1 MRDRIR
7 LTEGDLYRIIEE
19 SVKRVLNEA
28 NVFDPRTG
36 EYVSVHGNDQWGW
49 DKMAGIRN
57 YYKNQA
63 SDEANRYN
71 TECDDIDDKIDF
83 GRESG
88 MDRSQLDNLRQQR
101 KTAKANYR
109 NMRDIA
115 DRHDDAKY
123 RNIQNYGQMG
133 REELKKLNNRLDTY
147 LNSRQQN

>member
-49 DKMAGIRN
+49 DKMSGIRN
-57 YYKNQA
+57 YYKNRA

-83 GRESG
+83 GRENG
-88 MDRSQLDNLRQQR
+88 MDKAQLDNLRQER
-101 KTAKANYR
+101 ETAKANYR
-109 NMRDIA
+109 DMRDIA
-115 DRHDDAKY
+115 GRHDDARY
-123 RNIQNYGQMG
+123 RNLQNYGQIG
-133 REELKKLNNRLDTY
+133 REELKKLNNRLDTII
-147 LNSRQQN
+147 